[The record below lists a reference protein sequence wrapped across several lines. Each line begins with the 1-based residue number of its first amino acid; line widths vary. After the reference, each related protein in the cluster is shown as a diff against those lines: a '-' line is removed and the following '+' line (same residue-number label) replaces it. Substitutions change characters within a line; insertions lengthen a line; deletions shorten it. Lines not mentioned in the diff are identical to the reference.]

1 MNIAFPDGS
10 TVVDYPLMERE
21 IVSSLAERLVVDSG
35 AIKIDSAHH
44 NLDQSHL
51 VLDGVLTQGQN
62 YFKITKQGVT
72 LVNADHTG
80 KLFCNADVTGPNIQ
94 ALETEL
100 GNSTHLSTHDTL
112 VKRDNNSTTTFEH
125 LTTNILN
132 ASTEI
137 AMYGDCQIS
146 YTPQDAQGTNLQGY
160 TYRFGRNQADFF
172 DFSGT
177 GNGLEIAEPGLTGN
191 MILIQSNAITPTI
204 ELRVNKNA
212 GVPWMLIRNSADNEA
227 LTLDDAGIHIRSDE
241 KPGVYLTPGT
251 PLVLHTLTDGKQAHW
266 LELNTTWT
274 SATTETEI
282 EIEQPLAVGGLRVI
296 ENLEVFLDGQI
307 QGSAVESRVYIKRWG
322 VYKYSKQKLWVV
334 LGLELRNGE
343 TNLVQGSFIRLSFNN
358 CKVLT

>member
-94 ALETEL
+94 ALETEV

-132 ASTEI
+132 ASTDV
-137 AMYGDCQIS
+137 AMYGDCALT
-146 YTPQDAQGTNLQGY
+146 YTPQDAQGVNIAGY
-160 TYRFGRNQADFF
+160 TYRFGRNTEELG

-177 GNGLEIAEPGLTGN
+177 GNGLEFAEPGSTGN
-191 MILIQSNAITPTI
+191 MLLMQTNVGTPTI
-204 ELRVNKNA
+204 ELRANKTA
-212 GVPWMLIRNSADNEA
+212 GVPWMLIRNSSDNEA
-227 LTLDDAGIHIRSDE
+227 LSLDDAGIHVRSDE

-266 LELNTTWT
+266 LELSVPWT
-274 SATTETEI
+274 STTSETEI
-282 EIEQPLAVGGLRVI
+282 EIEQPVADAGLRII
-296 ENLEVFLDGQI
+296 ENMEIFLDDQI
-307 QGSAVESRVYIKRWG
+307 QSSAVESRVYVKRWG
-322 VYKYSKQKLWVV
+322 TYKYSKQKLWVV

-343 TNLVQGSFIRLSFNN
+343 TSLQSGSFIRISFCNK
-358 CKVLT
+358 KVLT